1 MDNSNDSEPPRP
13 PDEAADA
20 YTGHTMFGRPV
31 TEAEIRQI
39 ERDRLERLNPANRP
53 PNAEVDNTPRE
64 WDYEQNDFVDS
75 LVNGR
80 ARELKD
86 PSRQPRR
93 TDRPAFRRL
102 LGASFAAVCC
112 FFLWLV
118 WAFFTQTF
126 TEFDDVTLTGSRA
139 GLSLPSNADVKLRG
153 TFVGEVR
160 ETKFEDGR
168 VTLTLGMNPELID
181 KVPAGVTARIVPK
194 TLFGEKYIDLVP
206 PKTPTNESLKA
217 GDTITNAV
225 VPVEFEEF
233 FNDIY
238 PLLTAVPP
246 EKVGATLTA
255 LADSLE
261 GRGESLG
268 ETLVLANEY
277 LMKIN
282 PEMGQAVDDIVEL
295 GQVSDTY
302 ASQMD
307 DFGQLLENS
316 SEVSRTVV
324 DIDDDL
330 ADLFDE
336 TTSLAQVLERLFR
349 GVGNNW
355 IATAHNS
362 VQPLGV
368 LREYSTMFPCLL
380 RGTEALTEQHL
391 DEVMENGY
399 LHIQLEIISPQ
410 PTKYALPERPTVA
423 TESAVEDE
431 ALFDPG
437 NHSYVNGAP
446 ALGATCDEMN
456 AAAAGQS
463 PNTHA
468 DPMKYPAAVSKL
480 IGVRNS
486 HNGKLGTD
494 AEYNRPV
501 AVGGTAGIDSASQRA
516 VLNRMTAALTGVPEN
531 DVPDVA
537 SLLISPV
544 VRGAAMAVSGE

>member
-1 MDNSNDSEPPRP
+1 MDDSDDAGPRRP
-13 PDEAADA
+13 PDEPGDG

-39 ERDRLERLNPANRP
+39 ERDRVERLNPANRP

-64 WDYEQNDFVDS
+64 WDYELNDFVDS
-75 LVNGR
+75 LIDGQPR
-80 ARELKD
+80 PLKD
-86 PSRQPRR
+86 PSRQLRP
-93 TDRPAFRRL
+93 TERPAFRRV
-102 LGASFAAVCC
+102 LGTAFVAVCC
-112 FFLWLV
+112 FFVWLV
-118 WAFFTQTF
+118 WAFFTQAF
-126 TEFDDVTLTGSRA
+126 TEFDEVTVTGARS
-139 GLSLPSNADVKLRG
+139 GLSLPENADVKLRG

-160 ETKFEDGR
+160 ETRFEDGQ
-168 VTLTLGMNPELID
+168 VKLTLGMNPELID

-194 TLFGEKYIDLVP
+194 TLFGEKYVDLVP
-206 PKTPTNESLKA
+206 PTTPTNESLKA
-217 GDTITNAV
+217 GDVITDAV

-233 FNDIY
+233 FNDVY

-268 ETLVLANEY
+268 ETLVLANQY
-277 LMKIN
+277 LAKLN
-282 PEMGQAVDDIVEL
+282 PETEQAVENIVEL
-295 GQVSDTY
+295 GRVSDTY
-302 ASQMD
+302 APQMD

-330 ADLFDE
+330 AGLFDE
-336 TTSLAQVLERLFR
+336 TTTLAEVLERLFA
-349 GVGNNW
+349 GVGKNW
-355 IATAHNS
+355 IATARNS
-362 VQPLGV
+362 VQPLAV

-399 LHIQLEIISPQ
+399 LHIDLEIVSPQ
-410 PTKYALPERPTVA
+410 PTIYALPERPTVPA
-423 TESAVEDE
+423 ESVIESE
-431 ALFDPG
+431 PLFDPD
-437 NHSYVNGAP
+437 NRSYINGAP

-468 DPMKYPAAVSKL
+468 DPMTYPAAVSKL

-494 AEYNRPV
+494 AEYNRP
-501 AVGGTAGIDSASQRA
+501 APVGGPAGIDSPSQRA
-516 VLNRMTAALTGVPEN
+516 VLNGMTTALTGVRRNE
-531 DVPDVA
+531 VPDIA

-544 VRGAAMAVSGE
+544 VRGASVEVSAK